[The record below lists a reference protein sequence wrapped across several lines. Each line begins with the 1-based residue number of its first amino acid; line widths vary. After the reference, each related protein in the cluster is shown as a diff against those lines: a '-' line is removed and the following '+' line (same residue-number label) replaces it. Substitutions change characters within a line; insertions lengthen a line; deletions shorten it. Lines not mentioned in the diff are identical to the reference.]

1 MPLLQMM
8 EATKQAF
15 AVVFARS
22 RSKLSGEDQAANHKI
37 KSVAEYNKT
46 LQLVRVQM
54 LPITSSVHS
63 IMLLS
68 TFLSTTNVVV
78 DNEWL
83 LSTTNAFCR
92 QKHVVVDNER
102 LLSTTNVFVDK
113 ELCLLPRSSQ
123 GMTRRTRI
131 SSTKKTFSNGTRTIQ
146 AGQRAKPGW
155 QWQWCRSLRL

>member
-22 RSKLSGEDQAANHKI
+22 RSKLSGDQAANNKI
-37 KSVAEYNKT
+37 KSVEEYNKT
-46 LQLVRVQM
+46 LQLVRVQLYVLQM

-78 DNEWL
+78 DNEWF

-92 QKHVVVDNER
+92 QRMLFVDNECF
-102 LLSTTNVFVDK
+102 LSTK
-113 ELCLLPRSSQ
+113 ACCWRQ
-123 GMTRRTRI
+123 
-131 SSTKKTFSNGTRTIQ
+131 
-146 AGQRAKPGW
+146 
-155 QWQWCRSLRL
+155 